1 MNRNESGIPYFHQTL
16 WRTGGG
22 WRVCY
27 PDQWSVTTMSKG
39 GILSIK
45 LLLQHPHPQLE
56 RLQQPCHKFLARWGA
71 PSSLW
76 CSCKG
81 SRPPGF
87 PSPSSGRRRVVS
99 CVGRA
104 EGLTFSQPDVVPP
117 SPLPLPSLWPMTILK
132 IAANRGCSGGVS
144 QDDEQRESV
153 LSLTILK
160 SAIWPRRFGLMK
172 HAVFNSWMFDTEA
185 WEFSIPM
192 GNFLFIFAFV
202 PDGLSEIVWE
212 IVLSLQ

>member
-104 EGLTFSQPDVVPP
+104 EGLTFSHPDVVPP
-117 SPLPLPSLWPMTILK
+117 SPSPSLPSLWPSRRLPSTEDVVVGYHRMMSKENQCYLWPYWRVPSG
-132 IAANRGCSGGVS
+132 RGGLVWWNMQCSIHGCLIQKPGSSQSQLETSYVS
-144 QDDEQRESV
+144 LPLFLIDC
-153 LSLTILK
+153 
-160 SAIWPRRFGLMK
+160 PR
-172 HAVFNSWMFDTEA
+172 
-185 WEFSIPM
+185 
-192 GNFLFIFAFV
+192 
-202 PDGLSEIVWE
+202 LSER
-212 IVLSLQ
+212 LS